1 MKVELDAELIY
12 NVLIEACEL
21 MDKDEFACKVDEVY
35 VECANLIAMKMNSY
49 LKAQIE
55 DAEDAEVVD

>member
-35 VECANLIAMKMNSY
+35 VECSNLIAMKMNSY
-49 LKAQIE
+49 LESQII
-55 DAEDAEVVD
+55 DADIID